1 MKRPSTDNAA
11 GGAGLVLLVLAA
23 GQFLMTLDS
32 SVMNVSIATVA
43 KDLGTTVTGIQSAI
57 TLYTLIMASLMIT
70 GGKIGAIIGRRRAFA
85 TGLVIYSVGSFTT
98 AIAPSLPV
106 LILGWSVLEGI
117 GAALIMPAIVALVAS
132 NFPPQ
137 RRASAYGMIAAAGA
151 IAVAAG
157 PLIGGAFTTF
167 LSWRWVFVGEVVLCL
182 VILVLLRKITD
193 TPPGERPRIDV
204 VGALLSMLGLSM
216 AVFGVLRSGEW
227 GWLQPKPGAA
237 SLFGLSLVVWL
248 ILGGILVLW
257 LFVQWEERMVRQGK
271 EPLLRTEMLGNRQL
285 AGGLVM
291 FLFQFMVQ
299 AGTFFVIPLFLSVVL
314 ELSAL
319 ATGVRLVPLSISL
332 LVTALLIPKLRP
344 NASPRRVVRVGLLL
358 LLAGAVVL
366 AAGLDPAAD
375 ASIVTVPMLLMGT
388 GIGALASQLGAVTVS
403 AVSDEQ
409 SAEVGGL
416 QNTATNLGASLGT
429 ALVGSTLI
437 ASLTA
442 TFIDGIAG
450 NPDVPESVKAQA
462 STELAGGIP
471 FISSTDLEV
480 ALSEAGVPADLAA
493 EVIEENAVARLAAL
507 QASMAIVAGFAL
519 AALFFSNRIPNLPI
533 GGSPNTAHQ
542 PAERAAGA
550 PSLEAKPRA
559 QEGSS

>member
-106 LILGWSVLEGI
+106 LILGWSVLEG
-117 GAALIMPAIVALVAS
+117 
-132 NFPPQ
+132 
-137 RRASAYGMIAAAGA
+137 
-151 IAVAAG
+151 
-157 PLIGGAFTTF
+157 
-167 LSWRWVFVGEVVLCL
+167 
-182 VILVLLRKITD
+182 
-193 TPPGERPRIDV
+193 
-204 VGALLSMLGLSM
+204 VGA
-216 AVFGVLRSGEW
+216 
-227 GWLQPKPGAA
+227 
-237 SLFGLSLVVWL
+237 
-248 ILGGILVLW
+248 
-257 LFVQWEERMVRQGK
+257 
-271 EPLLRTEMLGNRQL
+271 
-285 AGGLVM
+285 
-291 FLFQFMVQ
+291 
-299 AGTFFVIPLFLSVVL
+299 
-314 ELSAL
+314 AL

-429 ALVGSTLI
+429 ALVGSILI